1 MGMKREKKVVLL
13 VDDSI
18 LILERMIPL
27 LQDIPEIELVVH
39 AGSYKEAMNVLECL
53 QPDVILLDIHLPDK
67 SGVHLLEFVRARY
80 SQIIVFMMSSD
91 AGDEY
96 REACAKLGAHRFFDK
111 ATEFE
116 YLTQAVSA

>member
-1 MGMKREKKVVLL
+1 MKREKKVVLL

-18 LILERMIPL
+18 VVLERMMPL

-39 AGSYKEAMNVLECL
+39 AGSYKEAMSILGCL

-67 SGVHLLEFVRARY
+67 SGVHLLEFVRANYR
-80 SQIIVFMMSSD
+80 QIIVFMMTND
-91 AGDEY
+91 ACDGY
-96 REACAKLGAHRFFDK
+96 RERCARLGAHRFFDK

-116 YLTQAVSA
+116 RLTEAVSA

>member
-1 MGMKREKKVVLL
+1 MKKGKKIVLL

-18 LILERMIPL
+18 LILEKMMPV
-27 LQDIPEIELVVH
+27 LQDIQEIEMVVH
-39 AGSYKEAMNVLECL
+39 AGNYKEAMSILECL

-80 SQIIVFMMSSD
+80 QQIIVFMMSSD

-96 REACAKLGAHRFFDK
+96 REACARLGAHRFFDK
-111 ATEFE
+111 AMEFE
-116 YLTQAVSA
+116 GLTQAVSA

>member
-1 MGMKREKKVVLL
+1 MKREKKVVLL

-18 LILERMIPL
+18 LILERMMPV
-27 LQDIPEIELVVH
+27 LQEIREIELVVH
-39 AGSYKEAMNVLECL
+39 AGSYKEAMSMLECL

-67 SGVHLLEFVRARY
+67 SGVHLLQYVHANYR
-80 SQIIVFMMSSD
+80 QIVVFMMSCD

-96 REACAKLGAHRFFDK
+96 REACARLGAHRFFDK

-116 YLTQAVSA
+116 YLAQAVSA